1 LSRPLLPEPPPCAA
15 QEWLTPEL
23 EARLKQLRWK
33 LILVPFTF
41 MAWVRLRRE
50 SPEAAQRL
58 RPELVLNVVQSVIV
72 LLLLALMCGLLV
84 FRQAIVDAL
93 ARWLTDRLLAQ

>member
-1 LSRPLLPEPPPCAA
+1 M
-15 QEWLTPEL
+15 
-23 EARLKQLRWK
+23 KQLRWK

-58 RPELVLNVVQSVIV
+58 RLELALNAVQSVIV
-72 LLLLALMCGLLV
+72 LLLLAIMCGLLV
-84 FRQAIVDAL
+84 FRQPIVDAL
-93 ARWLTDRLLAQ
+93 ARWLIGSGLVR